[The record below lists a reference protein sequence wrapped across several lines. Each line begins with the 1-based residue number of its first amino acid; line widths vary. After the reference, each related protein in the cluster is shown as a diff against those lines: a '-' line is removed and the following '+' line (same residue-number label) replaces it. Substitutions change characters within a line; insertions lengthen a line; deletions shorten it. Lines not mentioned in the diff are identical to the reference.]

1 MVSTNIYVKSPLEEK
16 IFRNINSNGK
26 ERDMFY
32 KKDDRGFKVMMEGV
46 RLKTLVWGERTLL
59 CEFKIERGKA
69 LPPHTH
75 PHEQTGYLISGR
87 MRFTIGSETFEVEP
101 GDSWCI
107 PGDVE
112 HSAEI
117 IDDAVVVEVFS
128 PVREE
133 YLP

>member
-1 MVSTNIYVKSPLEEK
+1 MPTSKKNHQWETKVFQNL
-16 IFRNINSNGK
+16 NGNRK
-26 ERDMFY
+26 EREMFY

-46 RLKTLVWGERTLL
+46 QLKTLVWGERTLL
-59 CEFKIERGKA
+59 CEFKIEQGKA

-101 GDSWCI
+101 GDSWSI

-112 HSAEI
+112 HSAEALE
-117 IDDAVVVEVFS
+117 DSKGMEVFS

>member
-1 MVSTNIYVKSPLEEK
+1 M
-16 IFRNINSNGK
+16 FQNINTNGK
-26 ERDMFY
+26 EWEMFY
-32 KKDDRGFKVMMEGV
+32 KRDSAGYKTMLDGV

-59 CEFKIERGKA
+59 CEFKIEQGKA

-87 MRFTIGSETFEVEP
+87 MRFTIGSKTFEVEP
-101 GDSWCI
+101 GDSWSI
-107 PGDVE
+107 TGDVE
-112 HSAEI
+112 HAAE
-117 IDDAVVVEVFS
+117 ALEESKGVEVFS